1 MMTSS
6 VTLCFAKLVA
16 FKLICSIIAFCLVV
30 ELLSRVYQSTSAEME
45 SVDPNKK
52 PVVLLWFWPLGVKF
66 DFKVCS
72 SYYNIDSCVLTADRA
87 LYSKA
92 QGVIFYQKSILQN
105 LNKMP
110 KGPRPPFQKWI
121 WFHME
126 SPENTGRL
134 LSLNNLFNL
143 TLNYR
148 RDAGITV
155 RNEVTIR
162 ETEIKEDF
170 VPPNK
175 TRLVCWI
182 VSNKNGRTGTNTR
195 QRYYAELSK
204 HIKVDVFGLAHTGR
218 RLSYEDYYPTMRS
231 CKFYLSFENSMHRDY
246 IVEKVNG
253 PLVSGTIPVVMGPPR
268 QNYEQFY
275 PSDAFIHVNDF
286 PNPKAL
292 ADFMLALDKNETA
305 YRRYFEWRKFY
316 SVTPHLLSIKNEFI
330 QPVCL
335 ACDHISRDRDYR
347 VVHNLYEW
355 YAPKMFDHL

>member
-6 VTLCFAKLVA
+6 KTLCLAKLVA
-16 FKLICSIIAFCLVV
+16 FGLVCSVVAFCLFF
-30 ELLSRVYQSTSAEME
+30 EPSPHDCQSTSAEVEHYE
-45 SVDPNKK
+45 SVDQNKK
-52 PVVLLWFWPLGVKF
+52 PIVLLWLWPLGVKF

-92 QGVIFYQKSILQN
+92 QGVIFYHKNIGWN
-105 LNKMP
+105 LHNMP

-121 WFHME
+121 WFNVE
-126 SPENTGRL
+126 SPTNTAKNFK
-134 LSLNNLFNL
+134 LNHLFNL

-148 RDAGITV
+148 RDASITV

-162 ETEIKEDF
+162 ETESKEDF

-182 VSNKNGRTGTNTR
+182 ASRTIGTGAR
-195 QRYYAELSK
+195 DRYYAELSK
-204 HIKVDVFGLAHTGR
+204 HIKVDVFGLAHAGR

-347 VVHNLYEW
+347 VVHNLFKW
-355 YAPKMFDHL
+355 YST